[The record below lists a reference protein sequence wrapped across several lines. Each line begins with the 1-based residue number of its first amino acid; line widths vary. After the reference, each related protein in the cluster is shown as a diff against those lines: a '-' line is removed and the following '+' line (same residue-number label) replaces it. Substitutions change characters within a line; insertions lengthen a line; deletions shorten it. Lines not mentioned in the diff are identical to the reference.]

1 MDRFR
6 RTAAQ
11 QALRQLVADA
21 TAEEV
26 SLSRCFCHDAD
37 WAGTEQPEQ
46 RLPSRRTDSPMKSG
60 RVTVYF
66 AALLARTEDG
76 WEASDTE
83 LDDVETLTDLTDL
96 ARDASVDEDTVLV
109 YIEQEDAWFGVVR
122 VDGEEDP
129 RIYVSDASAAARSSY
144 GEILLTDELL
154 GREPGA
160 GDEIAALEELV
171 DLDGTEDGEPEV
183 SEDAAVGGRADPAA
197 DDDVSPLDAVPPGP
211 LGDLALLADFG
222 LAEKEL
228 LTLRT
233 DALGEI
239 TDALG
244 AAEVMESVR

>member
-1 MDRFR
+1 M
-6 RTAAQ
+6 
-11 QALRQLVADA
+11 
-21 TAEEV
+21 
-26 SLSRCFCHDAD
+26 
-37 WAGTEQPEQ
+37 
-46 RLPSRRTDSPMKSG
+46 
-60 RVTVYF
+60 YF

-83 LDDVETLTDLTDL
+83 LDDVETLSDLTDL

-160 GDEIAALEELV
+160 EDEIAALEELV
-171 DLDGTEDGEPEV
+171 GLDEDGDPDEA
-183 SEDAAVGGRADPAA
+183 EDTGDARAGTAGLDP
-197 DDDVSPLDAVPPGP
+197 DQDPDTVPAGP
-211 LGDLALLADFG
+211 LGDLGLLSDLG
-222 LAEKEL
+222 VSEKDL

-233 DALGEI
+233 DALAEI
-239 TDALG
+239 ADALG
-244 AAEVMESVR
+244 AADVLEAVR